1 MMIQNRTLLL
11 GIAIGLFGV
20 LTVLI
25 TRYVVA
31 VLAG

>member
-11 GIAIGLFGV
+11 GIAIGLFVV